1 MKAAASSYYS
11 ITTLVGQE
19 LGTVSPFSSQLTF
32 DDNKVAVFEEKNT
45 IGDGGSTAL

>member
-19 LGTVSPFSSQLTF
+19 LGTVSPFSRLTC
-32 DDNKVAVFEEKNT
+32 DDNKVVVFGEKTNT
-45 IGDGGSTAL
+45 